1 MAWTDNAFPTSPDF
15 PEGHDDL
22 PMNPDFYDHI
32 VAYIKDMT
40 PIADSVVDGTGNIT
54 IGATKGIYFDGSER
68 IDRSASGVRMQAPL
82 SITNDLTALDTVIGT
97 LAVAGIMFT
106 ETLTVDGDIDVAGS
120 IVAYGGTVRQ
130 FQKLT
135 KTDAPGAAG
144 DNTAKIW
151 LSSGVGYGDDGDLV
165 CNIRADDGGQ
175 TNKNFTLVDYS
186 GL

>member
-15 PEGHDDL
+15 PTGHDDL

-40 PIADSVVDGTGNIT
+40 PVADSVIDGTGNIT
-54 IGATKGIYFDGSER
+54 IGETKGIYFANSER
-68 IDRSASGVRMQAPL
+68 IDRFYLGVRMQAPL
-82 SITNDLTALDTVIGT
+82 SIVNNLVVLDAEIGT
-97 LAVAGIMFT
+97 LLVAGIMLT

-120 IVAYGGTVRQ
+120 IVAGDGTVRQ
-130 FQKLT
+130 YQKLT

-165 CNIRADDGGQ
+165 CDIRADDSGQ

>member
-15 PEGHDDL
+15 PTGHDDL

-32 VAYIKDMT
+32 VAYIKDMIT
-40 PIADSVVDGTGNIT
+40 PSEDMVDGTGNIT
-54 IGATKGIYFDGSER
+54 IGETKGIYFGTER
-68 IDRSASGVRMQAPL
+68 IDWSSSGVRMKVPL
-82 SITNDLTALDTVIGT
+82 SISGDLTVVDVLIDTLT
-97 LAVAGIMFT
+97 VAGIMLT

-120 IVAYGGTVRQ
+120 IVAGDGTVRQ
-130 FQKLT
+130 YQKLT

-165 CNIRADDGGQ
+165 CDIRADDGGQ